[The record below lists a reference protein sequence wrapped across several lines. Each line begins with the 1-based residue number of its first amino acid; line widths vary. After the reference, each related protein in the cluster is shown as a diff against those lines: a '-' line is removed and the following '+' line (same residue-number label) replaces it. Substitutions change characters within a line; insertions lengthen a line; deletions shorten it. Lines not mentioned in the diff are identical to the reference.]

1 MMKAALIHKYEQK
14 ELAIEEVPL
23 PTIHDNDVL
32 VKIIAASINPID
44 LKTKDGKVKML
55 LNYQMPLILGSD
67 FAGIVVSVGKKVQN
81 FRLGDAVYGRVPK
94 NRVGTFAEYIAVDQ
108 AAVAM
113 KPKNLTFEEAAAIP
127 LVGLTS
133 YQALHDI
140 MNVQPGQKVLIQAG
154 SGGIGT
160 IAIQLAKLAG
170 AYVATTTS
178 SKNKEWVQA
187 LGADE
192 VIDYRTQNFEE
203 VLSDYDYVFDTMG
216 GTILEKAFSVV
227 KPQGKVVTLSGIP
240 NERFAKEYGFAP
252 LEKKGLLYLVAKEY
266 GLPLWKQWAFK
277 IATRKIHRLEQATD
291 VSYHFLFM
299 HPDGEQL
306 ALLTEFIEQG
316 KLQPIIDRVIP
327 FSQIQEAVDY
337 SLTGRVQ
344 GKIVVKIAD
353 VDHD

>member
-1 MMKAALIHKYEQK
+1 M
-14 ELAIEEVPL
+14 
-23 PTIHDNDVL
+23 
-32 VKIIAASINPID
+32 
-44 LKTKDGKVKML
+44 
-55 LNYQMPLILGSD
+55 
-67 FAGIVVSVGKKVQN
+67 
-81 FRLGDAVYGRVPK
+81 
-94 NRVGTFAEYIAVDQ
+94 GTFAEYIAVDQ

-216 GTILEKAFSVV
+216 DNLRKSFSVV
-227 KPQGKVVTLSGIP
+227 KPQGKSCYIV
-240 NERFAKEYGFAP
+240 R
-252 LEKKGLLYLVAKEY
+252 
-266 GLPLWKQWAFK
+266 
-277 IATRKIHRLEQATD
+277 H
-291 VSYHFLFM
+291 
-299 HPDGEQL
+299 
-306 ALLTEFIEQG
+306 
-316 KLQPIIDRVIP
+316 
-327 FSQIQEAVDY
+327 SQR
-337 SLTGRVQ
+337 TFC
-344 GKIVVKIAD
+344 
-353 VDHD
+353 

>member
-1 MMKAALIHKYEQK
+1 MMKAALIHKYGQK

-178 SKNKEWVQA
+178 SRNKE
-187 LGADE
+187 
-192 VIDYRTQNFEE
+192 NFEE

-240 NERFAKEYGFAP
+240 NERFAKEYG
-252 LEKKGLLYLVAKEY
+252 
-266 GLPLWKQWAFK
+266 LPLWKQWAFK

-299 HPDGEQL
+299 RPDGEQL

-316 KLQPIIDRVIP
+316 KLQPIIDRVVP

-337 SLTGRVQ
+337 SLTGRAQ

>member
-1 MMKAALIHKYEQK
+1 MMKAALIHKYGQK

-67 FAGIVVSVGKKVQN
+67 FAGIVVSVGKNVQN

-140 MNVQPGQKVLIQAG
+140 MNVQPGQKVLIQA
-154 SGGIGT
+154 
-160 IAIQLAKLAG
+160 
-170 AYVATTTS
+170 
-178 SKNKEWVQA
+178 

-240 NERFAKEYGFAP
+240 NERFAKEYG
-252 LEKKGLLYLVAKEY
+252 
-266 GLPLWKQWAFK
+266 LPLWKQWAFK

-299 HPDGEQL
+299 RPDGEQL
-306 ALLTEFIEQG
+306 ALLTELIEQG
-316 KLQPIIDRVIP
+316 KLQPIIDRVVP

-337 SLTGRVQ
+337 SLTGRAQ

>member
-1 MMKAALIHKYEQK
+1 MI
-14 ELAIEEVPL
+14 
-23 PTIHDNDVL
+23 
-32 VKIIAASINPID
+32 
-44 LKTKDGKVKML
+44 L
-55 LNYQMPLILGSD
+55 LGLLSLLE
-67 FAGIVVSVGKKVQN
+67 KVQN

-216 GTILEKAFSVV
+216 TILEKAFQWLNLREKLLHCQAFPTNVLLKSMAC
-227 KPQGKVVTLSGIP
+227 
-240 NERFAKEYGFAP
+240 RFGNNGP
-252 LEKKGLLYLVAKEY
+252 LK
-266 GLPLWKQWAFK
+266 
-277 IATRKIHRLEQATD
+277 
-291 VSYHFLFM
+291 
-299 HPDGEQL
+299 
-306 ALLTEFIEQG
+306 
-316 KLQPIIDRVIP
+316 
-327 FSQIQEAVDY
+327 
-337 SLTGRVQ
+337 
-344 GKIVVKIAD
+344 
-353 VDHD
+353 